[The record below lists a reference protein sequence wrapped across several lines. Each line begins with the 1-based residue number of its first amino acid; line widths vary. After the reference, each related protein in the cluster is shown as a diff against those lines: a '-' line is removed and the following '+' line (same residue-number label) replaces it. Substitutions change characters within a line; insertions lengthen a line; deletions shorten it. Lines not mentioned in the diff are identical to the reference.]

1 MKIRIDDIPQN
12 ISIKEIVLDIQVND
26 NSFKVQSTTFANS
39 ENSANT
45 ANTENVASVAKIV
58 SKSASVSDI
67 KDEGVLNQNEHDLIQ
82 KSIIFDDTVVKKIM
96 TPIDNVVFARKGESL
111 EAIKAMFEENNYSR
125 VPYFDDDTDDE

>member
-26 NSFKVQSTTFANS
+26 NSFKVQSSTFANS

-45 ANTENVASVAKIV
+45 ANVASVTKIV

-67 KDEGVLNQNEHDLIQ
+67 KDEIQNIDL
-82 KSIIFDDTVVKKIM
+82 
-96 TPIDNVVFARKGESL
+96 
-111 EAIKAMFEENNYSR
+111 KASAEIPEEMNEQ
-125 VPYFDDDTDDE
+125 F

>member
-45 ANTENVASVAKIV
+45 ANAASVTSVAKIV

-67 KDEGVLNQNEHDLIQ
+67 KDEIQNIDL
-82 KSIIFDDTVVKKIM
+82 
-96 TPIDNVVFARKGESL
+96 
-111 EAIKAMFEENNYSR
+111 KASAEIPEEMNEQ
-125 VPYFDDDTDDE
+125 F

>member
-39 ENSANT
+39 ENLANT
-45 ANTENVASVAKIV
+45 VNAAGVASVSKVV

-67 KDEGVLNQNEHDLIQ
+67 KDEIQNIDL
-82 KSIIFDDTVVKKIM
+82 
-96 TPIDNVVFARKGESL
+96 
-111 EAIKAMFEENNYSR
+111 KASAEIPEEMNEQ
-125 VPYFDDDTDDE
+125 F